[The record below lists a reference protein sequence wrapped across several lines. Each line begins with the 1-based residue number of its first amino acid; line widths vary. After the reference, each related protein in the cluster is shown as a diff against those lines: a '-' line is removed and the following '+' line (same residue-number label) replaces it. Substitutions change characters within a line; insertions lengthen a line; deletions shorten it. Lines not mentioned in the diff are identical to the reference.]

1 MSLISLELSISGS
14 EDSHDQLLFAFLR
27 GYRFKKLIITTP
39 GPRFLDFNQTLNQ
52 SLSSVETLTLCSEG
66 LQLPARLLSSPP
78 PFSALKCLEIS
89 IGENEY
95 ILSAFPWHQLDKLV
109 LDKVQST
116 QLTADI
122 LQRCQSLVNCTIH
135 IHQQGRTKFHVE
147 LPNLKWLR
155 IANHAGVPLAAT
167 IANDMHAPLLQSLHL
182 DLSSSTFEEVKALA
196 ESLGNLHGLYE
207 LQVNRFVEP
216 VDLQRILVFL
226 PSLCVVDV
234 QNVSVG
240 NEMSRHLKYGLI
252 GSRLVKMH
260 LGLGG
265 IELRPDEVL
274 DMIEARQMVTKEDC
288 SKVVPF
294 N

>member
-1 MSLISLELSISGS
+1 M
-14 EDSHDQLLFAFLR
+14 
-27 GYRFKKLIITTP
+27 
-39 GPRFLDFNQTLNQ
+39 
-52 SLSSVETLTLCSEG
+52 
-66 LQLPARLLSSPP
+66 
-78 PFSALKCLEIS
+78 
-89 IGENEY
+89 
-95 ILSAFPWHQLDKLV
+95 
-109 LDKVQST
+109 
-116 QLTADI
+116 TADI
-122 LQRCQSLVNCTIH
+122 LQRCQSLVNCAIH

-167 IANDMHAPLLQSLHL
+167 IVNDMRAPLLQSLHL

-196 ESLGNLHGLYE
+196 ESLGNSHGLYE

-226 PSLCVVDV
+226 PSLRVVDV

-240 NEMSRHLKYGLI
+240 NEMSRRLKYGLI
-252 GSRLVKMH
+252 GSRLAKMH

-274 DMIEARQMVTKEDC
+274 DMIEARQMVAKEDC